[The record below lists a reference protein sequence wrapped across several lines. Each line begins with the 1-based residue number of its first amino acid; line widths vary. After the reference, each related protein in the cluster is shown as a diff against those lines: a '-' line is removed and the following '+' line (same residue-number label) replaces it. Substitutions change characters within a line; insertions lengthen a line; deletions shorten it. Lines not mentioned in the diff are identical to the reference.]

1 MEKISPSPVKESPKS
16 NKKPIQVKT
25 VEIEKE
31 RINTDCSNE
40 LSPTLNHVSNI
51 MSPHTVFQGSLNFL
65 QSDVSFHFDSYF
77 LKVFKQISTLQE
89 NPTKKI
95 SEEQFIKKNTTLEFG
110 KTICSLEFPAY
121 VTSNLIKGL
130 FISVVMEKL
139 DLKI

>member
-77 LKVFKQISTLQE
+77 LKVFK
-89 NPTKKI
+89 
-95 SEEQFIKKNTTLEFG
+95 
-110 KTICSLEFPAY
+110 
-121 VTSNLIKGL
+121 
-130 FISVVMEKL
+130 
-139 DLKI
+139 